1 MGRYRTVESE
11 KDEQSYEAR
20 IWWMFLVVALIVL
33 SYTIWHHYLNYNLV
47 QNGTCIEAQYFVQS
61 NQAQARYQDEAGQI
75 YTYNLSSLNA
85 DHDEDTV
92 KLYYVTDIRHAEP
105 KRALKSW
112 LFSYLFFGL
121 MFVGCSF
128 KLYTIYKKK
137 PETTIYESM
146 EE

>member
-20 IWWMFLVVALIVL
+20 VWWMFLVVAIIVL
-33 SYTIWHHYLNYNLV
+33 SYTIWHHYLNHNLV
-47 QNGTCIEAQYFVQS
+47 QNGTCIEAQYFIQS
-61 NQAQARYQDEAGQI
+61 NQAQARYQDESGQI
-75 YTYNLSSLNA
+75 YTYNLSNLDA

-92 KLYYVTDIRHAEP
+92 KLYYMTDIRHATP
-105 KRALKSW
+105 KRTIKFW
-112 LFSYLFFGL
+112 LFSYTVFGL
-121 MFVGCSF
+121 MFVGCIF
-128 KLYTIYKKK
+128 KLYLIYKKK

>member
-20 IWWMFLVVALIVL
+20 VWWMFLAVAVIVL
-33 SYTIWHHYLNYNLV
+33 SYTIWHHYRNLDLV
-47 QNGTCIEAQYFVQS
+47 QNGTCIVAEYFVHN
-61 NQAQARYQDEAGQI
+61 NQPQARYQDESGHI
-75 YTYNLSSLNA
+75 NIFNLSSLSA
-85 DHDEDTV
+85 EHDENTV
-92 KLYYVTDIRHAEP
+92 KLYYKDNIKFAEP
-105 KRALKSW
+105 KRELKSW
-112 LFSYLFFGL
+112 IISYGIFGL

-146 EE
+146 ED

>member
-33 SYTIWHHYLNYNLV
+33 SYTIWHHYLNHNLV
-47 QNGTCIEAQYFVQS
+47 QSGTCIEAEYFVQN
-61 NQAQARYQDEAGQI
+61 NQAQARYRDDAGQI

-85 DHDEDTV
+85 DHQGDTV
-92 KLYYVTDIRHAEP
+92 KLYYKTDIRHAEP
-105 KRALKSW
+105 QRALQSW
-112 LFSYLFFGL
+112 LFSYVLFGL
-121 MFVGCSF
+121 MFIGCSF
-128 KLYTIYKKK
+128 KLYLIYKKK

-146 EE
+146 EV